1 MKQRY
6 IKLNNKLN
14 TKIIS
19 ISSIYNA
26 TENRIYNY
34 IDKWFKKQFD
44 MQFNHYALFEK
55 DCVIFTKEQIE
66 ALNLKQYLSV
76 TAFKKDK
83 STLRN
88 LERFRP
94 KKTDQFISNLNSD
107 WSAFLTEQCLN
118 DNFLDPLLDNND
130 YLDKYFDDYFDNKIL
145 PKIIKSLIPPI
156 DWSHQHRQKPKIF
169 EIYNIDNNLY
179 VSIEPK
185 FKTIPAY
192 IIDEEHTKN
201 EFKKIIN
208 NVEPIYSEKE

>member
-1 MKQRY
+1 
-6 IKLNNKLN
+6 
-14 TKIIS
+14 
-19 ISSIYNA
+19 
-26 TENRIYNY
+26 
-34 IDKWFKKQFD
+34 